1 MYEKRDDEHYEV
13 FAVLD
18 EVHIRDRSGGDYN
31 NGELMTT
38 TVITKN
44 IMVTK
49 IVIVNTILVKIPIV
63 MWNLAKEQQTPNPPP
78 QDPEASPC
86 LAL

>member
-18 EVHIRDRSGGDYN
+18 EVPIRDRSGGDYN
-31 NGELMTT
+31 YGELMTT

-44 IMVTK
+44 IMVTE
-49 IVIVNTILVKIPIV
+49 IVIETTILVKIPIV

>member
-1 MYEKRDDEHYEV
+1 MN
-13 FAVLD
+13 
-18 EVHIRDRSGGDYN
+18 GDP
-31 NGELMTT
+31 TT
-38 TVITKN
+38 RTVITKN
-44 IMVTK
+44 IIVTK
-49 IVIVNTILVKIPIV
+49 IVIVKTILMKIPIL

>member
-13 FAVLD
+13 FAVVD

-44 IMVTK
+44 IMVAE
-49 IVIVNTILVKIPIV
+49 IVIVKSILVKIPIV

>member
-1 MYEKRDDEHYEV
+1 MYEKRDDDHCEV
-13 FAVLD
+13 FAVVD
-18 EVHIRDRSGGDYN
+18 ELHIRDRSGGDYN

-38 TVITKN
+38 TVVTKN
-44 IMVTK
+44 IMVTE
-49 IVIVNTILVKIPIV
+49 IVIEMTILVKISIL